1 MRPSGRRSAM
11 AMTATTAMILF
22 TAAGLLGCADAG
34 EDATAER
41 GAAPTATPVITVPV
55 RMETERT
62 RIEAV
67 GTARALRSVDLYPQD
82 AGEVVALNFSPGDR
96 VTAGSVLLAL
106 DARDQELALE
116 LAEVR
121 LAEAERNYQRFRAA
135 NSRGDRTVPQSD
147 VDTSRSAAEAARIE
161 RDRAREAV
169 EDRLVRAPFDGVVG
183 LTDVDR
189 GERIDTSTVITTL
202 DDRSSL
208 LVRFDVPEA
217 FAGRLRAGDPIEIRT
232 WTARATDAAGVV
244 VDLGSRI
251 DPMTRAFTAR
261 ARVANPDDRLRP
273 GMSFRINL
281 DLAGATWPVV
291 PEVAVMWGAD
301 GPYVWVVEEGMV
313 RRVDLA
319 IVQRGKGYVLVD
331 GDLPPGSEVVAEGV
345 QRMRSGLAVRAL
357 DSEALA
363 RDTRATL
370 LGEPIGDGAGSGV
383 SDRAVLSTGS

>member
-1 MRPSGRRSAM
+1 MRPLGRRHRMPVSATITLTLLG
-11 AMTATTAMILF
+11 AL
-22 TAAGLLGCADAG
+22 GLLGCAESGDGPASR
-34 EDATAER
+34 D
-41 GAAPTATPVITVPV
+41 GAARAAAPRTTAVITLPV
-55 RMETERT
+55 RMQTERT

-67 GTARALRSVDLYPQD
+67 GTARAQQSVDLYPQA
-82 AGEVVALNFSPGDR
+82 AGEVVALNFEPGDR
-96 VTAGSVLLAL
+96 VSAGTVLVAL

-121 LAEAERNYQRFRAA
+121 LAEAERMFERYEAA
-135 NSRGDRTVPQSD
+135 NARGDRTVPEST
-147 VDTSRSAAEAARIE
+147 VDTARSAAQAARIE

-183 LTDVDR
+183 LTDIDA
-189 GERIDTSTVITTL
+189 GERIDTMTVITTL
-202 DDRSSL
+202 DDRSAL

-217 FAGRLRAGDPIEIRT
+217 FAGRVRPGDPIDIRT
-232 WTARATDAAGVV
+232 WTARSSDASGEV

-261 ARVANPDDRLRP
+261 ARVLNPDDRLRP

-281 DLAGATWPVV
+281 ELSGATWPVV
-291 PEVAVMWGAD
+291 PEVSVMWGAD
-301 GPYVWVVEEGMV
+301 GPYVWVVEEGLA
-313 RRVDLA
+313 RRVDVA

-331 GDLPPGSEVVAEGV
+331 GELPPGTEVVAEGV

-363 RDTRATL
+363 RDARATL
-370 LGEPIGDGAGSGV
+370 LGESAGGA
-383 SDRAVLSTGS
+383 

>member
-1 MRPSGRRSAM
+1 VPLI
-11 AMTATTAMILF
+11 ATIAMIVL
-22 TAAGLLGCADAG
+22 AGAGLFGCADVGDDQAL
-34 EDATAER
+34 DR
-41 GAAPTATPVITVPV
+41 GAARAATPVITVPV

-67 GTARALRSVDLYPQD
+67 GTARALRSVDLYPQA

-96 VTAGSVLLAL
+96 VTAGTVLVAL
-106 DARDQELALE
+106 DARFQELALE

-121 LAEAERNYQRFRAA
+121 LAEAERNYERFRAA
-135 NSRGDRTVPQSD
+135 NARGDRTVPQSD
-147 VDTSRSAAEAARIE
+147 VDTSGSAAEAARIE

-189 GERIDTSTVITTL
+189 GERIDTTTVITTL

-217 FAGRLRAGDPIEIRT
+217 FAGRIRAGDPIEIRT
-232 WTARATDAAGVV
+232 WTARSTDVAGVV

-251 DPMTRAFTAR
+251 DPLTRAFTAR
-261 ARVANPDDRLRP
+261 ARVANADDRLRP
-273 GMSFRINL
+273 GMSFRIHL

-313 RRVDLA
+313 RRVSLA

-357 DSEALA
+357 DPEALA

-370 LGEPIGDGAGSGV
+370 LGEPTGSGAAKGV
-383 SDRAVLSTGS
+383 SNGGAMGGGS

>member
-1 MRPSGRRSAM
+1 MRPPGRRSALPPTALI
-11 AMTATTAMILF
+11 AMVLLAG
-22 TAAGLLGCADAG
+22 AGLFGCADVSEGRAI
-34 EDATAER
+34 DP
-41 GAAPTATPVITVPV
+41 GAARAATPVITVPV

-67 GTARALRSVDLYPQD
+67 GTARALRSVDVYPQA
-82 AGEVVALNFSPGDR
+82 AGEVVALNFSSGDR
-96 VTAGSVLLAL
+96 VTAGTVLLAL
-106 DARDQELALE
+106 DARDQKLALE
-116 LAEVR
+116 LAQVR
-121 LAEAERNYQRFRAA
+121 LAEAERNYERFRAA

-189 GERIDTSTVITTL
+189 GERIDTTTVITTL

-232 WTARATDAAGVV
+232 WTARSADAAGVV
-244 VDLGSRI
+244 IDLGSRI
-251 DPMTRAFTAR
+251 DPTTRAFTAR

-281 DLAGATWPVV
+281 DLTGATWPVV

-313 RRVDLA
+313 RRVALA

-357 DSEALA
+357 DPEALA
-363 RDTRATL
+363 KDARATL
-370 LGEPIGDGAGSGV
+370 LGEPAEGASDGGAMGGGS
-383 SDRAVLSTGS
+383 

>member
-1 MRPSGRRSAM
+1 MRPSGRRSVM
-11 AMTATTAMILF
+11 PMTAIMLLASVGLF
-22 TAAGLLGCADAG
+22 GCADAG
-34 EDATAER
+34 EDARGDR
-41 GAAPTATPVITVPV
+41 GASRMPTAVITVPV

-67 GTARALRSVDLYPQD
+67 GTARALRSVDLFPEA
-82 AGEVVALNFSPGDR
+82 AGEVVALNFNPGDR
-96 VTAGSVLLAL
+96 VAAGSVLLAL

-116 LAEVR
+116 LAQVR
-121 LAEAERNYQRFRAA
+121 LEEAERNYERFRAA

-161 RDRAREAV
+161 RDLAREAL

-183 LTDVDR
+183 LTDVDP
-189 GERIDTSTVITTL
+189 GERIDTTTVITTL

-232 WTARATDAAGVV
+232 WTARSTDASGVV

-261 ARVANPDDRLRP
+261 ARVANPEDRLRP
-273 GMSFRINL
+273 GMSFRIHL
-281 DLAGATWPVV
+281 DLPGATWPVV

-313 RRVDLA
+313 RRVALA

-345 QRMRSGLAVRAL
+345 QRMRPGLAVRAL

-363 RDTRATL
+363 RETRATL
-370 LGEPIGDGAGSGV
+370 LGKPTGDDAAEAASDGGV
-383 SDRAVLSTGS
+383 MSTGS